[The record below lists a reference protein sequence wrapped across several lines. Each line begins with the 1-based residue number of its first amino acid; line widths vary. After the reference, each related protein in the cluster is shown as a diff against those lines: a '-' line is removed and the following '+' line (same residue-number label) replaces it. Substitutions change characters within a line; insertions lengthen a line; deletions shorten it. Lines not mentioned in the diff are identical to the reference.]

1 MEMDERVVLWLMLP
15 AIVPDE
21 ESLGK
26 TVVCLKAKA
35 NRITGAIQKVAKSGD
50 FWAVLRAE
58 TPGVS
63 AMLKRTLEN
72 LGYTIRAYD
81 LPEFKRA
88 AGSLADVLLSHINE
102 PLRVLDS
109 AKEVHSP
116 GSSGG
121 AVPSERPRTREEK
134 ELLSAFDDAATQA
147 TGSAR
152 ARSRDEAR
160 RAADER
166 AQAAAQAAAKETADR
181 AKESADRERQLFRE
195 ALAKAE
201 QDAERA
207 RREAKEA
214 AEKAA
219 ERERREA
226 ERERLLTEKAERA
239 AEKAAER
246 ERQAERAAKEAAD
259 KLLIAVERAATAEAK
274 AKARRCNIM

>member
-1 MEMDERVVLWLMLP
+1 
-15 AIVPDE
+15 
-21 ESLGK
+21 
-26 TVVCLKAKA
+26 
-35 NRITGAIQKVAKSGD
+35 
-50 FWAVLRAE
+50 
-58 TPGVS
+58 
-63 AMLKRTLEN
+63 MLKRTLVN
-72 LGYTIRAYD
+72 LGYTIRVYD

-116 GSSGG
+116 GSSG
-121 AVPSERPRTREEK
+121 AADPSERPRTREEQ
-134 ELLSAFDDAATQA
+134 ELLTAFDDAATQA

-152 ARSRDEAR
+152 ARSREEAR

-166 AQAAAQAAAKETADR
+166 AQAAAKEA
-181 AKESADRERQLFRE
+181 ADRERQLLRE

-219 ERERREA
+219 ERERQAAEASGRAGAASGREA
-226 ERERLLTEKAERA
+226 PCRSGARSNCRGQGRGKALHRYVILAMEASGIIDFRRWNFEFKELKGASLDRRSLMGGTPVLLESSGGS
-239 AEKAAER
+239 
-246 ERQAERAAKEAAD
+246 QP
-259 KLLIAVERAATAEAK
+259 KLHEFQQGGS
-274 AKARRCNIM
+274 N